1 MFTLKI
7 YQKNTFTP
15 IKGKKFE
22 LTTESDL
29 NDEGRFQIHFTTEI
43 LGGEVLNTNNVFNTD
58 AVTIYKAN
66 NQNFITI
73 TGIAASLDTTTATL
87 YNMLGKSVHTK
98 TLNTATQTQSIS
110 TQGLAR
116 GVYVVQLKAGNAMFS
131 KKVLLQ

>member
-58 AVTIYKAN
+58 TVTIYKAN

-73 TGIAASLDTTTATL
+73 TGIAASLDTTTVSL
-87 YNMLGKSVHTK
+87 YNMLGKSVRTK
-98 TLNTATQTQSIS
+98 TLHNPSQTQSIS
-110 TQGLAR
+110 TQGLAK
-116 GVYVVQLKAGNAMFS
+116 GVYVVQLKASNTMIT